1 MMTPPRRLSILTL
14 TALVLGAVWACSADG
29 PTGVDAARQ
38 PSLALSSAEEQ
49 QLKQQEQ
56 REKDR
61 IAREQERSKVA
72 YDSLKLEWERLNK
85 AYPNGNPELLYCDP
99 LQYTADV
106 KIVGPEGADMSI
118 GPHKLSIPKGA
129 LKNYVVITGEMPVS
143 MLVEVKLSPHGLTF
157 VKTPKLTLSYKHCNR
172 PTYLLESVAYVDNNR
187 TILEWP
193 LSRDNT
199 LSDLVDAWLKHFST
213 YAVAYRSRQQ

>member
-1 MMTPPRRLSILTL
+1 MIAPPRRLSILTL

-85 AYPNGNPELLYCDP
+85 A
-99 LQYTADV
+99 
-106 KIVGPEGADMSI
+106 
-118 GPHKLSIPKGA
+118 
-129 LKNYVVITGEMPVS
+129 
-143 MLVEVKLSPHGLTF
+143 
-157 VKTPKLTLSYKHCNR
+157 
-172 PTYLLESVAYVDNNR
+172 
-187 TILEWP
+187 
-193 LSRDNT
+193 
-199 LSDLVDAWLKHFST
+199 
-213 YAVAYRSRQQ
+213 